1 MVLRIPLTHAAATAH
16 RRRVAPLRELEAS
29 ILGHRGEAA
38 TAAVLERLGL
48 PALHDVVLEDGQ
60 GLTQIDHL
68 VLLDDAIVVLETKNF
83 SGLITGRPDGR
94 HWTQQGETGGLL
106 YRLRNPL
113 RQNDRH
119 LLAVAH
125 VVADPAVALR
135 GHVVA
140 AGPAR
145 FLGAIGDLVVPLV
158 ELDAALTAAIGPPV
172 APLSLE
178 TAWLRLCAAAAGT
191 AARREAHT
199 EQVTTGRKKWR

>member
-29 ILGHRGEAA
+29 ILGRRGEAA
-38 TAAVLERLGL
+38 TAAALEGLGL

-68 VLLDDAIVVLETKNF
+68 VLLDDGIAVLETKNF

-119 LLAVAH
+119 LAAVAH
-125 VVADPAVALR
+125 VIADPAVPLR
-135 GHVVA
+135 GHVVG

-145 FLGAIGDLVVPLV
+145 FLGAIGDLVVPLA
-158 ELDAALTAAIGPPV
+158 ELGAALTAAIGPPV

-191 AARREAHT
+191 AARREAHA